1 MTDVFRWRLLPG
13 FAAGAVLL
21 LMVLLVYF
29 GEPAEWVEFFV
40 DRQVRP
46 WLFIVLMLLLPL
58 AGFPLTVFLLAAG
71 IKFGVLEGLAIT
83 AGVIGVH
90 LVITYLLTHS
100 LLRPYI
106 WKLLARTRYDLPE
119 ISARHRLVF
128 SLVFMA
134 VPVLPYAVK
143 NFSLALLN
151 IPLHIYL
158 PVAWGVN
165 LLLAIPFIGIGYSVI
180 ANPALVWVFIV
191 LLGGS
196 YFLVAKL
203 WQKYGGKK
211 DSPALGRDDEQG
223 PCDH

>member
-1 MTDVFRWRLLPG
+1 MTERFYWRLFLG
-13 FAAGAVLL
+13 FAAGAVMLL
-21 LMVLLVYF
+21 LVLLVYF
-29 GEPAEWVEFFV
+29 GEPAEWVDFFV

-46 WLFIVLMLLLPL
+46 WLFVVLMLLLPL
-58 AGFPLTVFLLAAG
+58 MGFPLTVFLLAAG
-71 IKFGVLEGLAIT
+71 IKFGFLEGFAIT
-83 AGVIGVH
+83 AVIIGVH
-90 LVITYLLTHS
+90 LVITYLLTNS

-134 VPVLPYAVK
+134 VPALPYTVK

-151 IPLHIYL
+151 VPLRIYL
-158 PVAWGVN
+158 PVAWGAN

-180 ANPALVWVFIV
+180 ANPALLWIFVV
-191 LLGGS
+191 LLGGG

-203 WQKYGGKK
+203 WQKYGAKK
-211 DSPALGRDDEQG
+211 EPPTAGGDDG
-223 PCDH
+223 CSHR